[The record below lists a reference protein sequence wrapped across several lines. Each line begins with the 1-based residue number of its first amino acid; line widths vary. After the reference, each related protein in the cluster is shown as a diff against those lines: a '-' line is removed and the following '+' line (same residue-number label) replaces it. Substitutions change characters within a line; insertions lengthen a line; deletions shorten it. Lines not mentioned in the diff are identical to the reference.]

1 VLGNHPVRVLSGAAA
16 LLQLTGVSLIAFTSI
31 LLVQESGWH
40 VGAAGV
46 LLAVALLVSAAG
58 RIVAGW
64 VAQRMRHRVDVIQ
77 ILAVASGVAVLL
89 LAVSV
94 AVFEPAVP
102 MPAPLAIVMA
112 ASGNGV
118 SAGAV
123 SEHVPL
129 ALVGTALGVRMT
141 ATLAANAVAPIGF
154 GTLLDVVDWEVG
166 LAVLA
171 IPAAASAALLSPR
184 VLRVPTA
191 AGASAAGGGS

>member
-1 VLGNHPVRVLSGAAA
+1 MLGNRPVRVLSGAAA
-16 LLQLTGVSLIAFTSI
+16 LFQLTGVSLIAFTSI

-40 VGAAGV
+40 VGAAGA

-58 RIVAGW
+58 RYVAGW
-64 VAQRMRHRVDVIQ
+64 VAQRMRHRVDVIR

-89 LAVSV
+89 LAV
-94 AVFEPAVP
+94 FEPAVP
-102 MPAPLAIVMA
+102 MLAALAIVMA

-171 IPAAASAALLSPR
+171 IPAAASAALLSLR

>member
-1 VLGNHPVRVLSGAAA
+1 M
-16 LLQLTGVSLIAFTSI
+16 SLIALTSI

-64 VAQRMRHRVDVIQ
+64 VAQRIRHRVDVIR
-77 ILAVASGVAVLL
+77 ILAVASGVAVML

-102 MPAPLAIVMA
+102 MLAALAIDMA

-129 ALVGTALGVRMT
+129 ALVGTAW
-141 ATLAANAVAPIGF
+141 ACA
-154 GTLLDVVDWEVG
+154 
-166 LAVLA
+166 
-171 IPAAASAALLSPR
+171 
-184 VLRVPTA
+184 
-191 AGASAAGGGS
+191 